1 MSPCCCCRCLS
12 ACGRKNLEADDEDGG
27 SDLATSVLGGS
38 DLALVVVAS
47 GGGRGEVALE
57 KGWEGFFSE
66 GSFFFFKASRGWI
79 LREEEG
85 DSRVRLLAL
94 RNLEKRNFF
103 FKKKYFF
110 RKEKQ
115 YCLRTC

>member
-103 FKKKYFF
+103 KKKYFF